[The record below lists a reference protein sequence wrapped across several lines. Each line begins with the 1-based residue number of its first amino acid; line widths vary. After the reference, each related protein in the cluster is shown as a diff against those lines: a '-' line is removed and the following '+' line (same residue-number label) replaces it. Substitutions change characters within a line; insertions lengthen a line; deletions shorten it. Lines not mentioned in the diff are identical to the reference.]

1 VSLIAA
7 WLCATD
13 KQLRDERLKAQRSK
27 ATRLIASLSGIDTIV
42 LKLLCRGHSCEVCAN
57 VLLLTRNQVVCSV
70 VRIKRRLGVS
80 SIAEAAVIAAR
91 ANLV

>member
-7 WLCATD
+7 WLRATD
-13 KQLRDERLKAQRSK
+13 KQLRDERLKAKRAE

-57 VLLLTRNQVVCSV
+57 VLLLTRNQVVRSV